1 MATKKSSSAAFSSAA
16 TSSSL
21 SASALLGLPQPL
33 AGLAGYMAST
43 CEVLE
48 KVSSELVG
56 RLRMLQDKIKQQQEQ
71 AAAEPKKGGSRW
83 RSARTDKGSVT
94 AYAKD
99 VQDKHK
105 QRMTEALSSS
115 TFCCDF
121 VVWGCS

>member
-21 SASALLGLPQPL
+21 SASSMFGQPKPLPGQ
-33 AGLAGYMAST
+33 AGYKAST
-43 CEVLE
+43 SDVLE
-48 KVSSELVG
+48 KESSEMEV

-71 AAAEPKKGGSRW
+71 AAAEPKMGGSRW